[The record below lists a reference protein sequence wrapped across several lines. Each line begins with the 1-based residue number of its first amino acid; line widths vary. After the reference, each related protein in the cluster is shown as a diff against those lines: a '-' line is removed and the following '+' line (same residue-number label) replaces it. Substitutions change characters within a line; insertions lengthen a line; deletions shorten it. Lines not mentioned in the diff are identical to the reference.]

1 LNLTIN
7 TSSSS
12 SVSETACNSYVF
24 NGTTYTV
31 GGEYIWTGTN
41 AAGCDSVV
49 TLTLTIN
56 SPSSSSDTVSACSS
70 FTWNGTTYTTSGN
83 YTFNTTNSNGCD
95 SVANLA
101 LTINTCNTTLNL
113 NAFIEG
119 FYSGSSTM
127 ISSLYDQGISTDVTA
142 TDTITVNLHASSPSV
157 STTPS
162 YSVKVILHNNGTA
175 TAIFPGATLGNS
187 YYIALKHRNHME
199 TWSAA
204 PVTFSA
210 TNSYNFTDS
219 VSSAYDDGVNAP
231 MKSVSGG
238 KYALYAGDVNQD
250 GTIDLFD
257 LLDTENDASN
267 FTSGYNA
274 SDVNGDATSDLFDL
288 ILIENNSTFFI
299 FVAHP

>member
-1 LNLTIN
+1 
-7 TSSSS
+7 
-12 SVSETACNSYVF
+12 VA
-24 NGTTYTV
+24 
-31 GGEYIWTGTN
+31 
-41 AAGCDSVV
+41 
-49 TLTLTIN
+49 TL
-56 SPSSSSDTVSACSS
+56 V
-70 FTWNGTTYTTSGN
+70 
-83 YTFNTTNSNGCD
+83 
-95 SVANLA
+95 

-113 NAFIEG
+113 NAFLEG
-119 FYSGSSTM
+119 FYSGTNTM
-127 ISSLYDQGISTDVTA
+127 VSSLYDQGISTDATA

-157 STTPS
+157 SGTPS

-210 TNSYNFTDS
+210 TNNYDFTS
-219 VSSAYDDGVNAP
+219 STSSAYSDGVNAP

-238 KYALYAGDVNQD
+238 KFAMYAGDVNQD

-267 FTSGYNA
+267 FTGGYNA

-288 ILIENNSTFFI
+288 ILIENNSTLFI
-299 FVAHP
+299 FVANP